1 MHFFVDTVGCKKTT
15 PHLLL
20 LDGHASRKTLDFI
33 LYSREWRRH
42 TNFPASLHPSTTTPG
57 SNVLPILEGSVFTCG
72 RQLDDLETS
81 TDRSRSLTSSR
92 SSMRRTKRRP
102 PSHRQLTGSGR
113 LDYGHLMTPNST
125 KNYWQP
131 PLFNLPLSLLSVL
144 ASMVCMSRLIS
155 TEKLRCKS

>member
-1 MHFFVDTVGCKKTT
+1 MVTSKRTVLLLMSMLLTVFPRTQGDAFRTCLNTCEKARSDCYERCYAIDMCKMFCKKTT

-20 LDGHASRKTLDFI
+20 LDGHASHKTLDVI
-33 LYSREWRRH
+33 LYSREWRCH

-57 SNVLPILEGSVFTCG
+57 SNVLPILEGSIFTCG

-102 PSHRQLTGSGR
+102 P
-113 LDYGHLMTPNST
+113 
-125 KNYWQP
+125 
-131 PLFNLPLSLLSVL
+131 
-144 ASMVCMSRLIS
+144 
-155 TEKLRCKS
+155 